1 MMAPEPGNSPIVNGV
16 RVSHTAETFRRY
28 PGEEVVL
35 FTRAEV
41 GRSVSDF
48 QVKITLPP
56 GLKFKKFQAE
66 TLPQD
71 DAVPLFGYDET
82 GTLALIWNLE
92 NPVGSSVRYDF
103 CVTAVVA
110 PTLVD
115 RMIESVATLVAGQ
128 DEDSLQSADWV
139 TIAIKAKGAYLK
151 HLPSIYQDDEL
162 MGRLL
167 MLFESFLKPIEQ
179 RVAHMPDFLDARLT
193 PTELMPWLAS
203 WTGLVLDSDLSEQQR
218 RRLLWYAVSL
228 YGRRGTRQE
237 LQDYLEIITGGSVD
251 VDDSA
256 GFHLG
261 AQTLLG
267 LGTAFGHGNPPH
279 IFHVTVHMPGN
290 PGQQERAALERRVRM
305 VIETE
310 KPAHTGYRLEIRFQE
325 GQAVSA

>member
-1 MMAPEPGNSPIVNGV
+1 MMAPGSGNSSLVNGV
-16 RVSHTAETFRRY
+16 KVSHTAETLRRY

-56 GLKFKKFQAE
+56 GLKFEKFQAE
-66 TLPQD
+66 SLPH
-71 DAVPLFGYDET
+71 DAAPLFGHDEI
-82 GTLALIWNLE
+82 GTLSLLWNLK
-92 NPVGSSVRYDF
+92 NKSGRSARYDF
-103 CVTAVVA
+103 CVTAVA
-110 PTLVD
+110 TPTLVD
-115 RMIESVATLVAGQ
+115 RMIESAASLVAGQ
-128 DEDSLQSADWV
+128 GENSLRSADWV
-139 TIAIKAKGAYLK
+139 TIAIKAKGAYLQY
-151 HLPSIYQDDEL
+151 LPSVYQDDEL

-179 RVAHMPDFLDARLT
+179 RVAHMPAFLDARLT

-228 YGRRGTRQE
+228 YGRRGTHKE
-237 LQDYLEIITGGSVD
+237 LQDYLEIITGGSVE

-256 GFHLG
+256 GLHLG
-261 AQTLLG
+261 AQAHLG
-267 LGTAFGHGNPPH
+267 LGIALGQGNPPH
-279 IFHVTVHMPGN
+279 VFHVIVHMPGN
-290 PGQQERAALERRVRM
+290 PDQYQQAALERRVRT

-310 KPAHTGYRLEIRFQE
+310 KPAHTAYRLEIRFQE